1 MPTRSYYFP
10 TNFAHLEEILKAE
23 GNASYDAEIVRF
35 RELGLPPIPSEGTL
49 PLFLGIS
56 SKTIFSI
63 RIRPRK
69 HYRSFTLKKK
79 DGTSRQIDT
88 PRTYLKVIQW
98 WILDNILSHV
108 KIADNVFGFVAGRSA
123 IQNAQFHLGQKHL
136 LNIDIKQF
144 FPSITVDQ
152 SRAIFQSLGYHQ
164 EVAKMLAELCCLDDR
179 LPQGAPTSPAIANLV
194 LRELDQTLS
203 LLVARDGGRYSR
215 YADDLTFSS
224 QSRITTEFLDLVR
237 QAVADTGFELKADK
251 TRFRGSEG
259 RMEITGIVINEKPQ
273 PTRVWRKRTRA
284 KLHRLGKASRLT
296 RRELSYLQGVKG
308 IAAQFPGAPQ
318 MQQLS
323 LEAKH
328 IIETRSN
335 TVIGRSNSPVLPK
348 GLTVRQGEALAG
360 LAPGRSNIEI
370 AIRLNTTEAAIKKR
384 LQEAFRKIK
393 VADRIHALAWA
404 EDNL

>member
-79 DGTSRQIDT
+79 DGSSRQIDT

-152 SRAIFQSLGYHQ
+152 AQAIFQSLGYHQ

-224 QSRITTEFLDLVR
+224 QSRITTEFLAMVR

-296 RRELSYLQGVKG
+296 RRELSYLQGIKG

-323 LEAKH
+323 RGATHL
-328 IIETRSN
+328 IEIRSN
-335 TVIGRSNSPVLPK
+335 TVIGRSNNPVLPN
-348 GLTVRQGEALAG
+348 GLTVRQAEALAG
-360 LAPGRSNIEI
+360 LAPERSNIEI

-384 LQEAFRKIK
+384 LQEAFRKID

-404 EDNL
+404 EENL